1 MEEKK
6 DFTKEL
12 RKILK
17 EKVKFLSL
25 TKGRV
30 KISNKEKDEIIEKL
44 FQNKG

>member
-25 TKGRV
+25 TKRRI

>member
-25 TKGRV
+25 TKRRV